1 MSTDRGRISVRG
13 FDAEAVV
20 RREPISSWEPS
31 LEAEEGKGRLHYAWQ
46 RFRRN
51 RLALV
56 GAGIIVV
63 MVLLAVFARPIQLP
77 ARIPLPF
84 LSPVDVPVIG
94 GSTIQPFSLAPYD
107 PANQRLIDARQP
119 PSAEHLFG
127 TDWAGR
133 DIFSR
138 VIYGG
143 RWSLSIGF
151 IAVGL
156 ALFIGVPLGSIAG
169 YYGGLVDET
178 IMRFV
183 DILYAFPFIVLA
195 IAIIAILGRG
205 FWEMIMA
212 LVLVGW
218 LSYARIIRGEI
229 LSVKENEYVLAA
241 KALGARDRAVIA
253 RHIVPNAVAPVIV
266 QATLSVGS
274 VVLAAA
280 ALGFIGLGLSPAS
293 AEWGT
298 MLNVGRASL
307 GRGEWWITVFP
318 GLAIFLF
325 VMAINLLGDGVR
337 EAFDPQSERGET
349 GGGYR

>member
-1 MSTDRGRISVRG
+1 MSTERGRITIEG
-13 FDAEAVV
+13 FDAEEVQ
-20 RREPISSWEPS
+20 RREPLSSWEPQLRS
-31 LEAEEGKGRLHYAWQ
+31 EEGKGRLYYAWV

-51 RLALV
+51 RLAV
-56 GAGIIVV
+56 AGAVLIVF
-63 MVLLAVFARPIQLP
+63 MVLLTVFARPIQLP
-77 ARIPLPF
+77 AE
-84 LSPVDVPVIG
+84 VPMLAG
-94 GSTIQPFSLAPYD
+94 QTIQPFSLAPAD
-107 PANQRLIDARQP
+107 PSTQNLLNANDP
-119 PSAEHLFG
+119 PTRTHLFG

-138 VIYGG
+138 VLYGG

-156 ALFIGVPLGSIAG
+156 ALLVGVPLGSIAG

-178 IMRFV
+178 IMRVV
-183 DILYAFPFIVLA
+183 DMLYAFPFIVLA
-195 IAIIAILGRG
+195 IAIIAVLGRG
-205 FWEMIMA
+205 YWEMIMA

-218 LSYARIIRGEI
+218 LPYARIIRGEI

-241 KALGARDRAVIA
+241 KALGARDRSVIT
-253 RHIVPNAVAPVIV
+253 RHIVPNAIAPVIV

-298 MLNVGRASL
+298 MLNVGQDSL
-307 GRGEWWITVFP
+307 ARGRWWITFFP
-318 GLAIFLF
+318 GMAIFLF
-325 VMAINLLGDGVR
+325 VMAINLVGDGVR
-337 EAFDPQSERGET
+337 DAFDPQNGGAGQE
-349 GGGYR
+349 GGYR